1 MGLYSNTDMLMN
13 ISDYTFHGQIL
24 HENICNPLFFPPKPD
39 KQEMIQAFLGPHI
52 CRNLNHGSVGWLQDA
67 RTIVPKSSG
76 LICTSYIVTTHTH
89 TRGVLRLLCFDS
101 PVLPSSSS
109 SSSFGSFSS
118 SFPFFLKCHTH
129 RHVRALSHTLTH
141 ARAPFAF
148 YVSAVQSSCCS
159 QRSVSRKVMHDCEVC
174 QGPVHGATAQEFWW
188 PGARGPAGSH
198 PSTCPPL
205 PLRTD
210 LCDLVCPHQRLGT
223 VNHWINDHYLCIRSW
238 TRYFRRQSDTLQ
250 MYL

>member
-129 RHVRALSHTLTH
+129 RHVRALSHTLTRACTICFLCFCCTEQLLQPKECVEKGYAWLRGLSGASAWSH
-141 ARAPFAF
+141 CTGVLVARCQRTCRKPPFNM
-148 YVSAVQSSCCS
+148 SASTPQDGFVRPSLSSSETGHC
-159 QRSVSRKVMHDCEVC
+159 
-174 QGPVHGATAQEFWW
+174 
-188 PGARGPAGSH
+188 
-198 PSTCPPL
+198 
-205 PLRTD
+205 
-210 LCDLVCPHQRLGT
+210 
-223 VNHWINDHYLCIRSW
+223 
-238 TRYFRRQSDTLQ
+238 
-250 MYL
+250 